1 MRAFLQRRIGL
12 FYFGSYMFIPS
23 KMSMTRTHL
32 DFYNSLTV
40 LLQQAGIKLE
50 AVIRNG
56 KCYLCKQLSPIIA
69 DIANMIIVFHIKKI
83 TFCSYF
89 KFPFK
94 NDFFFFN

>member
-1 MRAFLQRRIGL
+1 
-12 FYFGSYMFIPS
+12 
-23 KMSMTRTHL
+23 MSVTSTHL

-50 AVIRNG
+50 AVIKNG
-56 KCYLCKQLSPIIA
+56 KCYLCKKLSPIIT
-69 DIANMIIVFHIKKI
+69 DIANMIITVFHIKKI
-83 TFCSYF
+83 TFHSYF